1 MLQTKVVDLQNL
13 PPAQTVLN
21 AAELA
26 FYQTLKLQKRQ
37 TEWLGG
43 RFALKQLLGTHLGR
57 DFASFTLLTP
67 GGVGK
72 PTLTL
77 DGRPLSIAFSI
88 THSNGYA
95 VAAIAPHAN
104 YIGIDL
110 EKITPRISAW
120 KNDFFHPTERT
131 REDDEFLTT
140 LWTQKE
146 AVVKLLGSG
155 LTVNSYD
162 VRIVHHAPQFL
173 RHAQEIYNALG
184 APQITLQ
191 TTSLIPGFV
200 FSVALAL

>member
-21 AAELA
+21 AAELV
-26 FYQTLKLQKRQ
+26 FYQTLKLQKRK

-43 RFALKQLLGTHLGR
+43 RFALKQLLCAHLGR
-57 DFASFTLLTP
+57 DFASFTLLAP

-77 DGRPLSIAFSI
+77 DGRPLSIAFSL

-95 VAAIAPHAN
+95 VAAIAPHAK

-110 EKITPRISAW
+110 EKISPRISAW

-131 REDDEFLTT
+131 CEDDAFLTT

-146 AVVKLLGSG
+146 ALVKLLGSG

-162 VRIVHHAPQFL
+162 VRIVRNVPQFL
-173 RHAQEIYNALG
+173 GRARDIYNALG

-191 TTSLIPGFV
+191 TVSPIPGFV
-200 FSVALAL
+200 FSVALAQ